1 MSETGKGEISPQ
13 RPPSKIRAV
22 LEKIVGFGRRS
33 ETVTPSQ
40 AAPIIPS
47 EPTTV
52 TESPEAISTDTGS
65 TTSPPEPDIP
75 EPEQAEEAE
84 PIQPVIENQERQ
96 LRPANRIFFHGT
108 RLRNLSE
115 IRSRGLYALKD
126 IDVLGRDLFQS
137 LYMELEYGDIAIG
150 RSPFTREEINLIDEL
165 PADQRERIYEGVNK
179 FVLTVWGDSPYIQK
193 TADQRWRHR
202 TGQYGLTKT
211 LETPIATPT
220 GTKRLGGDTLTPEE
234 HAHLPTEDLLVGIPI
249 TQYLKDHLI
258 AAQLNF
264 LTNRK
269 TADQIEAELTAFLS
283 EPGNVIIVK
292 EGYTPAE
299 LSHDLLSRIQQ
310 KVVLFTD
317 GLLVKQGISGA
328 NAMRELAWDVSLKL
342 KLVNEPISA
351 EYLRRLQQR
360 LHKTVQQKGLIDY
373 IYSEQGEV
381 KPPILQENFVS
392 SKYLG
397 TNFWGSIPMND
408 VRRVIQQLGLA
419 Q

>member
-52 TESPEAISTDTGS
+52 TESPEAISADTGS

-75 EPEQAEEAE
+75 EPEQAKEVE

-108 RLRNLSE
+108 RLRNLPE
-115 IRSRGLYALKD
+115 IRSRGLYAFKD
-126 IDVLGRDLFQS
+126 IDVFGRDLFES

-150 RSPFTREEINLIDEL
+150 RSPFTREEMKLIYEL
-165 PADQRERIYEGVNK
+165 PADQIERIYERVNK

-193 TADQRWRHR
+193 TTDQRWRHR

-211 LETPIATPT
+211 LETPLATPT
-220 GTKRLGGDTLTPEE
+220 GTERLGDTLTPEE
-234 HAHLPTEDLLVGIPI
+234 HAHLPTEYLLVGIPI

-269 TADQIEAELTAFLS
+269 TADQIEAELTALLS
-283 EPGNVIIVK
+283 EPGNVIIAK

-310 KVVLFTD
+310 KVVLFID
-317 GLLVKQGISGA
+317 GCLVKHGGSGGQ
-328 NAMRELAWDVSLKL
+328 LARDISLKL
-342 KLVNEPISA
+342 KSANDPISA
-351 EYLRRLQQR
+351 EYLRRLSLRLQRTREQQDFGGISSGEGFV
-360 LHKTVQQKGLIDY
+360 TAGLDTN
-373 IYSEQGEV
+373 
-381 KPPILQENFVS
+381 LW
-392 SKYLG
+392 G
-397 TNFWGSIPMND
+397 TTPTEDIRKVARQMGI
-408 VRRVIQQLGLA
+408 A
-419 Q
+419 TY